1 MENIYYRG
9 LNTDLELNGPIL
21 SFLENPVG
29 VGSTV
34 TGSVTLSGIAT
45 VSWASTSPSPIGN
58 IKYQWY
64 EVNVGVLSD
73 GTNITGSATTTL
85 TISNLISPDDS
96 GREFYV
102 EADYV
107 PTDEY
112 DSALKGTG
120 NATNEP
126 FNSGIA
132 TITVDPLIEIIAE
145 PSTTESVINQSSTF
159 SINAGLTDSSYGDVN
174 YQWTLNGNE
183 VSDGTVTDIIGT
195 TAFQEGNQ
203 SFNYDSDAT
212 LNVIDARDITITIA
226 GGAGGGG
233 ASGNAGH
240 FGRAGRLPYAP
251 GQTDVSRTLKFEV
264 GRRGNGGSGVNGG
277 SGGTSSYASGGSG
290 GPGGGGGGGGGGGAT
305 AVYDETLG
313 RYTIVSAGGGGG
325 GGSNTGGPPNARGGG
340 LGFGRSR
347 DVMSN
352 STSSP
357 DPGNTGVNR
366 GGGGGGGAQPSNY
379 PASGAGG
386 NASDGN
392 GGASGFDTRTA
403 DFAYDGWGV
412 SGNGYVNIS
421 YVGKVAVDTTIT
433 RNTIVSGSNSSV
445 LTLSTNQVGIQ
456 TVSCIVS
463 SPVATNT
470 PGISTT
476 ASLVV
481 RENAEEYLLNIEGI
495 NGTDTANLSVIDL
508 FNGEYEFTTFT
519 GDPTLGSFN
528 SLYSFYCPDRDIDIE
543 MDLYGGKGSD
553 SGSNTG
559 GEGGFSRIR
568 LTLEQNVEYAIA
580 GLIGSINA
588 PFFYRKASLIACV
601 GGGGKAGPNGN
612 GGTGGGISISG
623 QRGFG
628 IGGGTGGA
636 STSLSTNGVFG
647 SLTSLTAESPDTKA
661 AIPNGGR
668 TLSCTKG
675 VYWKNQ
681 GISACGDVGTTQFR
695 ISDGT
700 VVTNTA
706 NIERGYKDGYNII
719 QTAGGSSQ
727 FPGSGGAG
735 AAGGGGGTNNSGGGG
750 ASGYSDG
757 SATLVDTQSGGSSG
771 NARVI
776 IRIADPRLYVPIG
789 SLSHTFNNASN
800 TNTNFQFTGAIIDA
814 VSASPGA
821 PDQSVDRSTNQKHYV
836 ITMNSPY
843 SDIVVSDVSIQT
855 AGGGIG
861 NCSLVKQERVPG
873 STTQWRLWFQ
883 KSNGFTTYVRGFTVT
898 GIA

>member
-264 GRRGNGGSGVNGG
+264 GRRGNSGSGGNGG
-277 SGGTSSYASGGSG
+277 SGGVSSYAAGGSG
-290 GPGGGGGGGGGGGAT
+290 GPGSNGGGGGGGAS
-305 AVYDETLG
+305 AVYDDTLG
-313 RYTIVSAGGGGG
+313 RYAIVSAGGGGGG

-357 DPGNTGVNR
+357 NPGDNGVNR
-366 GGGGGGGAQPSNY
+366 GGGGGGGSQPSNY

-601 GGGGKAGPNGN
+601 GGGGASGGGQKGGDGGGVNVAGENGR
-612 GGTGGGISISG
+612 GSTGGSGGPLIEAGTLPSSGI
-623 QRGFG
+623 FG
-628 IGGGTGGA
+628 DR
-636 STSLSTNGVFG
+636 N
-647 SLTSLTAESPDTKA
+647 SLTAVSPDTKRTGLV
-661 AIPNGGR
+661 NGEYLGGR
-668 TLSCTKG
+668 TIPCTRG
-675 VYWKNQ
+675 VYWRDQ
-681 GISACGDVGTTQFR
+681 GKSACEDVGTTNFFL
-695 ISDGT
+695 SDGT
-700 VVTNTA
+700 VVTNTSSSVT
-706 NIERGYKDGYNII
+706 RGFKDGYNII
-719 QTAGGSSQ
+719 QTSSGGL
-727 FPGSGGAG
+727 GSGTVNSGSGATGG
-735 AAGGGGGTNNSGGGG
+735 AAGQNGFAGGGG
-750 ASGYSDG
+750 SGYTDG
-757 SATLVDTQSGGSSG
+757 SVTVVDTQQGGSEFE
-771 NARVI
+771 NAKVI
-776 IRIADPRLYVPIG
+776 LRI
-789 SLSHTFNNASN
+789 
-800 TNTNFQFTGAIIDA
+800 
-814 VSASPGA
+814 
-821 PDQSVDRSTNQKHYV
+821 
-836 ITMNSPY
+836 
-843 SDIVVSDVSIQT
+843 
-855 AGGGIG
+855 
-861 NCSLVKQERVPG
+861 
-873 STTQWRLWFQ
+873 
-883 KSNGFTTYVRGFTVT
+883 VT
-898 GIA
+898 

>member
-340 LGFGRSR
+340 LGCGR
-347 DVMSN
+347 
-352 STSSP
+352 
-357 DPGNTGVNR
+357 
-366 GGGGGGGAQPSNY
+366 
-379 PASGAGG
+379 
-386 NASDGN
+386 
-392 GGASGFDTRTA
+392 
-403 DFAYDGWGV
+403 
-412 SGNGYVNIS
+412 
-421 YVGKVAVDTTIT
+421 
-433 RNTIVSGSNSSV
+433 
-445 LTLSTNQVGIQ
+445 
-456 TVSCIVS
+456 
-463 SPVATNT
+463 
-470 PGISTT
+470 
-476 ASLVV
+476 
-481 RENAEEYLLNIEGI
+481 
-495 NGTDTANLSVIDL
+495 
-508 FNGEYEFTTFT
+508 
-519 GDPTLGSFN
+519 
-528 SLYSFYCPDRDIDIE
+528 
-543 MDLYGGKGSD
+543 
-553 SGSNTG
+553 
-559 GEGGFSRIR
+559 
-568 LTLEQNVEYAIA
+568 
-580 GLIGSINA
+580 
-588 PFFYRKASLIACV
+588 
-601 GGGGKAGPNGN
+601 
-612 GGTGGGISISG
+612 
-623 QRGFG
+623 
-628 IGGGTGGA
+628 
-636 STSLSTNGVFG
+636 
-647 SLTSLTAESPDTKA
+647 
-661 AIPNGGR
+661 
-668 TLSCTKG
+668 
-675 VYWKNQ
+675 
-681 GISACGDVGTTQFR
+681 
-695 ISDGT
+695 
-700 VVTNTA
+700 
-706 NIERGYKDGYNII
+706 
-719 QTAGGSSQ
+719 
-727 FPGSGGAG
+727 
-735 AAGGGGGTNNSGGGG
+735 
-750 ASGYSDG
+750 
-757 SATLVDTQSGGSSG
+757 
-771 NARVI
+771 
-776 IRIADPRLYVPIG
+776 
-789 SLSHTFNNASN
+789 
-800 TNTNFQFTGAIIDA
+800 
-814 VSASPGA
+814 
-821 PDQSVDRSTNQKHYV
+821 
-836 ITMNSPY
+836 
-843 SDIVVSDVSIQT
+843 
-855 AGGGIG
+855 
-861 NCSLVKQERVPG
+861 
-873 STTQWRLWFQ
+873 
-883 KSNGFTTYVRGFTVT
+883 
-898 GIA
+898 

>member
-1 MENIYYRG
+1 M
-9 LNTDLELNGPIL
+9 
-21 SFLENPVG
+21 
-29 VGSTV
+29 
-34 TGSVTLSGIAT
+34 
-45 VSWASTSPSPIGN
+45 
-58 IKYQWY
+58 
-64 EVNVGVLSD
+64 
-73 GTNITGSATTTL
+73 
-85 TISNLISPDDS
+85 
-96 GREFYV
+96 
-102 EADYV
+102 
-107 PTDEY
+107 
-112 DSALKGTG
+112 
-120 NATNEP
+120 
-126 FNSGIA
+126 
-132 TITVDPLIEIIAE
+132 
-145 PSTTESVINQSSTF
+145 
-159 SINAGLTDSSYGDVN
+159 
-174 YQWTLNGNE
+174 
-183 VSDGTVTDIIGT
+183 
-195 TAFQEGNQ
+195 
-203 SFNYDSDAT
+203 
-212 LNVIDARDITITIA
+212 
-226 GGAGGGG
+226 
-233 ASGNAGH
+233 
-240 FGRAGRLPYAP
+240 
-251 GQTDVSRTLKFEV
+251 
-264 GRRGNGGSGVNGG
+264 
-277 SGGTSSYASGGSG
+277 
-290 GPGGGGGGGGGGGAT
+290 
-305 AVYDETLG
+305 
-313 RYTIVSAGGGGG
+313 
-325 GGSNTGGPPNARGGG
+325 
-340 LGFGRSR
+340 
-347 DVMSN
+347 
-352 STSSP
+352 
-357 DPGNTGVNR
+357 
-366 GGGGGGGAQPSNY
+366 
-379 PASGAGG
+379 
-386 NASDGN
+386 
-392 GGASGFDTRTA
+392 
-403 DFAYDGWGV
+403 
-412 SGNGYVNIS
+412 
-421 YVGKVAVDTTIT
+421 
-433 RNTIVSGSNSSV
+433 
-445 LTLSTNQVGIQ
+445 
-456 TVSCIVS
+456 
-463 SPVATNT
+463 
-470 PGISTT
+470 
-476 ASLVV
+476 
-481 RENAEEYLLNIEGI
+481 
-495 NGTDTANLSVIDL
+495 
-508 FNGEYEFTTFT
+508 
-519 GDPTLGSFN
+519 
-528 SLYSFYCPDRDIDIE
+528 
-543 MDLYGGKGSD
+543 
-553 SGSNTG
+553 
-559 GEGGFSRIR
+559 
-568 LTLEQNVEYAIA
+568 
-580 GLIGSINA
+580 
-588 PFFYRKASLIACV
+588 IACV

-647 SLTSLTAESPDTKA
+647 SLTSLTAESPDTKS

-789 SLSHTFNNASN
+789 SLSHTFNNASD
-800 TNTNFQFTGAIIDA
+800 TNTNFQFTGAIINA